1 MEAYLVDSVGLKD
14 VAAAKVMAHM
24 RDEYE
29 IDDVQDLA
37 HLTTADLESI
47 IAKTGLKK
55 VPAGKLMVAWKAAYG
70 LKVPADP
77 ADTAPPAAAGVD
89 VAAVTATA
97 APPPSPHPTA
107 SAAEAQIE
115 EGFLPGFSDGE
126 SSDKRSLRLM
136 YFDDDHDD
144 AEGHRSL
151 IVERE
156 KTSELFENMKGNAI
170 LFTVFGEHKRVL
182 FVHAMQ

>member
-37 HLTTADLESI
+37 HLTTADMESI

-89 VAAVTATA
+89 ATTA
-97 APPPSPHPTA
+97 AA
-107 SAAEAQIE
+107 
-115 EGFLPGFSDGE
+115 LN
-126 SSDKRSLRLM
+126 LRPRQR
-136 YFDDDHDD
+136 YP
-144 AEGHRSL
+144 
-151 IVERE
+151 
-156 KTSELFENMKGNAI
+156 
-170 LFTVFGEHKRVL
+170 
-182 FVHAMQ
+182 AMQRAVSCT